1 MRISLE
7 YLVPSLREIFA
18 EQCFKSSQYGLR
30 FLDGYSCAFAAS
42 AADWLDNNVA

>member
-7 YLVPSLREIFA
+7 YSVPSLREIFL
-18 EQCFKSSQYGLR
+18 EQCFKSSQYGLG

-42 AADWLDNNVA
+42 AADWLDNSAA